1 MYACICNVI
10 KEKDVHAIRK
20 RCKTKEEFVEQ
31 LKKLFPD
38 SSCMICYI
46 DVLGMYDEEWGE
58 CSLIPVYP
66 V

>member
-1 MYACICNVI
+1 MYACICNALR
-10 KEKDVHAIRK
+10 EKDVHAIRK

-46 DVLGMYDEEWGE
+46 DVIGMYDEE
-58 CSLIPVYP
+58 
-66 V
+66 